1 MRQILKVLVGVAA
14 VGVVVAA
21 FRDSGRQRWLRPA
34 MPFGGGDDDEGG
46 EFAPG
51 GQEPVLG
58 YDGMDRDTL
67 LGWLRDADLD
77 RSTLLRIQAYE
88 SANEARGPVLD
99 AVEDML
105 G

>member
-1 MRQILKVLVGVAA
+1 MRQILKLLVGVAA

-34 MPFGGGDDDEGG
+34 LPGGGEDEDSDLL
-46 EFAPG
+46 G

-67 LGWLRDADLD
+67 LDWLRDADLD
-77 RSTLLRIQAYE
+77 HSTLLRIQAYE
-88 SANEARGPVLD
+88 SANLARGPVLD

-105 G
+105 D

>member
-1 MRQILKVLVGVAA
+1 MRQILKLLVGVAA

-21 FRDSGRQRWLRPA
+21 FRDSSRQRWLRPA
-34 MPFGGGDDDEGG
+34 LPGGDNDQDGYDTL
-46 EFAPG
+46 G

-67 LGWLRDADLD
+67 LDWLGEADLD
-77 RSTLLRIQAYE
+77 RATLLRIQAYE
-88 SANEARGPVLD
+88 SANLARGPVLD

>member
-1 MRQILKVLVGVAA
+1 MRQILKLLVGVAA

-34 MPFGGGDDDEGG
+34 LPFGGDDDEEG
-46 EFAPG
+46 ELTGG

-67 LGWLRDADLD
+67 LDWLRDADLD

-105 G
+105 D

>member
-1 MRQILKVLVGVAA
+1 MRQILKLLVGVAA

-34 MPFGGGDDDEGG
+34 LPGGGDDEDVDLLG
-46 EFAPG
+46 A
-51 GQEPVLG
+51 QEPVLG

-67 LGWLRDADLD
+67 LDWLRDADLD
-77 RSTLLRIQAYE
+77 HSTLLRIQAYE
-88 SANEARGPVLD
+88 SANLARSPVLD
-99 AVEDML
+99 ALEDML

>member
-1 MRQILKVLVGVAA
+1 MRQILKLLVGVAA

-21 FRDSGRQRWLRPA
+21 FRDSSRQRWLRPA
-34 MPFGGGDDDEGG
+34 LPGGDDDEGG
-46 EFAPG
+46 EFSFD

-67 LGWLRDADLD
+67 LDWLRDADLD

-88 SANEARGPVLD
+88 GANLGREPVLD
-99 AVEDML
+99 AIEDML
-105 G
+105 D

>member
-1 MRQILKVLVGVAA
+1 MRQILKLLVGVAA

-21 FRDSGRQRWLRPA
+21 FRDSSRQRWLRPA
-34 MPFGGGDDDEGG
+34 LPGADDDEGG
-46 EFAPG
+46 DYALG

-67 LGWLRDADLD
+67 LDWLREADLD
-77 RSTLLRIQAYE
+77 RATLLRIQAYE
-88 SANEARGPVLD
+88 TASLARGPVLD
-99 AVEDML
+99 AIEDML

>member
-1 MRQILKVLVGVAA
+1 MRRILTVLLGAAA

-21 FRDSGRQRWLRPA
+21 FRDSARERWLRPA
-34 MPFGGGDDDEGG
+34 LPGADDDEGG
-46 EFAPG
+46 DYSLG

-67 LGWLRDADLD
+67 LDWLRDADLD

-88 SANEARGPVLD
+88 SANEARGPVLA

-105 G
+105 D

>member
-1 MRQILKVLVGVAA
+1 MRQILKLLVGVAA

-21 FRDSGRQRWLRPA
+21 FRDSSRQRWLRPA
-34 MPFGGGDDDEGG
+34 VPFGGDDEDGD
-46 EFAPG
+46 FSLN

-67 LGWLRDADLD
+67 LDWLRDADLD
-77 RSTLLRIQAYE
+77 RSTLQRIQAYE
-88 SANEARGPVLD
+88 GANLGRAPVLD

-105 G
+105 D

>member
-1 MRQILKVLVGVAA
+1 MRQILKLLVGVAA

-21 FRDSGRQRWLRPA
+21 FRDSARQRWLRPA
-34 MPFGGGDDDEGG
+34 VPFGDDDDVDGDV
-46 EFAPG
+46 AIG

-67 LGWLRDADLD
+67 LDWLRDADLD
-77 RSTLLRIQAYE
+77 RGTLLRIQAYE
-88 SANEARGPVLD
+88 SANEGRGPVLD

>member
-1 MRQILKVLVGVAA
+1 MRQILKLLVGAAA

-21 FRDSGRQRWLRPA
+21 FRDSARQRWLRPA
-34 MPFGGGDDDEGG
+34 VPFGGDEDEDGDY
-46 EFAPG
+46 ALG

-67 LGWLRDADLD
+67 LEWLREADLD

-88 SANEARGPVLD
+88 GANLSRAPVLD

-105 G
+105 D

>member
-1 MRQILKVLVGVAA
+1 MRQILKLMLGVAA

-21 FRDSGRQRWLRPA
+21 FRDSSRDRWLRPA
-34 MPFGGGDDDEGG
+34 VPFGGDDDEDGDY
-46 EFAPG
+46 ALG

-67 LGWLRDADLD
+67 LDWLRDADLD

-88 SANEARGPVLD
+88 SANESRGPVLD
-99 AVEDML
+99 AVEELLD
-105 G
+105 

>member
-21 FRDSGRQRWLRPA
+21 FRDSSRQRWLRPA
-34 MPFGGGDDDEGG
+34 VPFGGDDEDGD
-46 EFAPG
+46 FSLA

-67 LGWLRDADLD
+67 LDWLRDADLD
-77 RSTLLRIQAYE
+77 EGTLQRIQAYE
-88 SANEARGPVLD
+88 SANLAREPVLD
-99 AVEDML
+99 AVDDL
-105 G
+105 LD